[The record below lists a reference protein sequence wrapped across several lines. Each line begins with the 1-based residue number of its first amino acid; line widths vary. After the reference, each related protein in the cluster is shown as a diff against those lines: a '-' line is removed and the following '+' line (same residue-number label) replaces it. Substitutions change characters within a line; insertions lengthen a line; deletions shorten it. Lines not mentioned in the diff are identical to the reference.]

1 MYTITMK
8 KVKKFSIF
16 GLAEHI
22 VDQLDL
28 PPDEYMIKVGID
40 GEGGFLKVFMNILNS
55 RKVQAK
61 HKFFYSNDAF
71 SQAFYDSGVKK
82 LMTDDHGNC

>member
-1 MYTITMK
+1 MYTITIK

-16 GLAEHI
+16 GLTEYI

-40 GEGGFLKVFMNILNS
+40 GRGGFLKVFMNILNS
-55 RKVQAK
+55 QRVQAK
-61 HKFFYSNDAF
+61 HKF

-82 LMTDDHGNC
+82 LMTDDHGNS